1 MSWLFLT
8 TISSSILLM
17 NVIYYLL
24 QPRLM
29 LFNLTSDLLMAL
41 AYYLIA
47 LILTY
52 CLIKRPNMPFNLT
65 FWMLAILMIF
75 SGISYSQKIW
85 NLQSPHHG
93 LLGLVKGTTV
103 IVAIVTIIFLIRLAR
118 KLLKRPDLIQLEAT
132 NEELEKQIRERILA
146 EEKICLLNANL
157 EARVHKR
164 TADLNLLN
172 QKLENEINERI
183 AFSEALKKSEARLA
197 GILDM
202 AEDAIISVDRN
213 RIIQMFNQ
221 GAEKIFGY
229 TNQEAVGQ
237 SLGKLIVWQESKFN
251 NSLEVKNHQTK
262 HRLAVVIAR
271 RKDRTEFPAEASISQ
286 LELKDETV
294 FTIILRDISEQQAAL
309 YERKQAEQKLAI
321 QASAAAALAKLGQ
334 RALQNISLFEL
345 MSEAVSLVCQTLKL
359 DHCQIWEYSSD
370 TQTWQIKASMNK
382 AKTLIAQPVVTK
394 AFDSIITHTLAA
406 EKPVIIE
413 DLNTKISEYP
423 DFKHLL
429 KQGIVSGISLI
440 IPGNHQSVGILA
452 AYATKKYTFTL
463 DDIHFLQSVT
473 NVLASA
479 IEQNLIHL
487 ALQQQLQR
495 SLLLGQITQDIR
507 QSLDVQ
513 RIFDTTAKQIGQ
525 AFLVNRC
532 VIHSYQVG
540 TVPKVPF
547 VAEYLEEGYQS
558 IMDLEIPVVDN
569 PYIEK
574 LLEQDRAI
582 AYSNVYTE
590 PVLQTNISISICIS
604 IGLKS
609 MLIVRTSY
617 QDEPN
622 GIICLH
628 QCDRYRTWTKDEIEL
643 LEDVAQQ
650 VGIALAHAHLLEQE
664 TSQSQQLVEQNIAL
678 QQARQAAEVANK
690 AKSEFLAT
698 ISHEIRTP
706 MNGIIGMTS
715 LLFDSDLNLE
725 QQEYL
730 NDVHDCS
737 IALLGIINDILD
749 FSKIESNTIDLEQR
763 PFNLGLCVEKC
774 IDLLAIKAVN
784 KNIELAYLVEDD
796 TPSIISGDEIRI
808 RQILVNLISN
818 AIKFT
823 QKGEVLVNVSAH
835 KIIDSKKSNNQQNIE
850 NDLYQIKI
858 FVKDT
863 GIGVPRDKMHKL
875 FQPFSQVDS
884 STTREYGGTGLG
896 LVISKRLCEMMG
908 GKMWFE
914 SQEGIGSTFYFTL
927 IVKVDEN
934 VKSQLNSI
942 PKLGKKRLLIVDDNP
957 SCLQILTKQL
967 SQWGILAHGVASG
980 VEAID
985 LLQHENVNQNQVFDL
1000 IIIDMQMPEMNG
1012 VATATAIREL
1022 PKYQSLPLV
1031 MLTPIGKS
1039 PEKNQLQKLNL
1050 AALLNKPIKQSQLQN
1065 ILQKIFSQIT
1075 INS

>member
-1 MSWLFLT
+1 MSGLFLT
-8 TISSSILLM
+8 TMGRGILLM
-17 NVIYYLL
+17 NGIYYRL
-24 QPRLM
+24 QPGLI
-29 LFNLTSDLLMAL
+29 LFHLTSDLLIVFT
-41 AYYLIA
+41 YYFIA
-47 LILTY
+47 LILIY
-52 CLIKRPNMPFNLT
+52 CLIKRPSMPFNLIFRMFT
-65 FWMLAILMIF
+65 ILMIF

-85 NLQSPHHG
+85 ILQYPHHG
-93 LLGLVKGTTV
+93 LLGLVKGSTV
-103 IVAIVTIIFLIRLAR
+103 IVGIVTVIFLIRLVQ
-118 KLLKRPDLIQLEAT
+118 KLLKIPDFIELEAT

-146 EEKICLLNANL
+146 EEKICFLNGNL

-172 QKLENEINERI
+172 QKLENEIHERI
-183 AFSEALKKSEARLA
+183 TFSEALKNSEARLA

-229 TNQEAVGQ
+229 TNQEAVGR
-237 SLGKLIVWQESKFN
+237 SLNKLIVWQESKFN
-251 NSLEVKNHQTK
+251 NSVEGKNHQTK

-271 RKDRTEFPAEASISQ
+271 RKDGTEFPAEASISQ

-294 FTIILRDISEQQAAL
+294 FTMILRDISKH
-309 YERKQAEQKLAI
+309 RQAEQKLAI
-321 QASAAAALAKLGQ
+321 QASAAAVVAKLGQ
-334 RALQNISLFEL
+334 RALQNISLFQL
-345 MSEAVSLVCQTLKL
+345 MSEAVYLVCQTLQL
-359 DHCQIWEYSSD
+359 DYCQIWEYSLD
-370 TQTWQIKASMNK
+370 TQTWQIQASVSQAKAFIS
-382 AKTLIAQPVVTK
+382 QPVVTK
-394 AFDSIITHTLAA
+394 TFDCIIARTLAA

-413 DLNTKISEYP
+413 DLNTEISEYP
-423 DFKHLL
+423 DLKQLL
-429 KQGIVSGISLI
+429 QQGIVSGISLI
-440 IPGNHQSVGILA
+440 IPGNHQSAGILA

-479 IEQNLIHL
+479 IEQNLTHL

-495 SLLLGQITQDIR
+495 SLLLGQITQEIR
-507 QSLDVQ
+507 QSLDAQ

-532 VIHSYQVG
+532 IIHSYQAA

-558 IMDLEIPVVDN
+558 IMDLEIPVVGN

-582 AYSNVYTE
+582 AYDNVYAE
-590 PVLQTNISISICIS
+590 PLLQTNVSVSICIS

-609 MLIVRTSY
+609 MLMVRTSY

-650 VGIALAHAHLLEQE
+650 VGIALAHADLLEQE
-664 TSQSQQLVEQNIAL
+664 TSQRQQLAEQNIAL
-678 QQARQAAEVANK
+678 QQATEAAEVANQ

-749 FSKIESNTIDLEQR
+749 FSKIESNKIDLESR
-763 PFNLGLCVEKC
+763 PFNLRLSVEKC

-784 KNIELAYLVEDD
+784 KNIELAYLLEDD
-796 TPSIISGDEIRI
+796 TPSIVSGDEIKVSK
-808 RQILVNLISN
+808 ILVNLLSN

-823 QKGEVLVNVSAH
+823 QKGEVLVNVSAN
-835 KIIDSKKSNNQQNIE
+835 KIVDLSKSNHRQNID
-850 NDLYQIKI
+850 NNLYEIKI

-863 GIGVPRDKMHKL
+863 GIGIPRDKMHKL

-884 STTREYGGTGLG
+884 SRTREYGGTGLG

-908 GKMWFE
+908 GKMWVE
-914 SQEGIGSTFYFTL
+914 SQEGIGSTFFFTL
-927 IVKVDEN
+927 IVKVDNN
-934 VKSQLNSI
+934 VKNQLDFI

-957 SCLQILTKQL
+957 CCLENLTKQL
-967 SQWGILAHGVASG
+967 SQWGILVHGVASG

-985 LLQHENVNQNQVFDL
+985 ILQHENVNQNQNFDL
-1000 IIIDMQMPEMNG
+1000 IIIDMQMPEMDG

-1022 PKYQSLPLV
+1022 PKYQFLPLI
-1031 MLTPIGKS
+1031 MLTPIGKY

-1050 AALLNKPIKQSQLQN
+1050 AALLNKPIKRSQLQN
-1065 ILQKIFSQIT
+1065 ILQKILA
-1075 INS
+1075 

>member
-1 MSWLFLT
+1 MSGLFLT
-8 TISSSILLM
+8 TMSLSIFLM
-17 NVIYYLL
+17 NGSYYLL
-24 QPRLM
+24 QLGLM
-29 LFNLTSDLLMAL
+29 LFHLTSDLLIAL
-41 AYYLIA
+41 AYYFIA

-85 NLQSPHHG
+85 NQQYSHYG
-93 LLGLVKGTTV
+93 LFGLVKGTTV
-103 IVAIVTIIFLIRLAR
+103 IVAIVTVIFLIRLAR
-118 KLLKRPDLIQLEAT
+118 KILTMPDFIQLGAT
-132 NEELEKQIRERILA
+132 NEELEKQVRERILA
-146 EEKICLLNANL
+146 EEKACLLNANL

-164 TADLNLLN
+164 TTDLRELN
-172 QKLENEINERI
+172 QQLENEIHERI
-183 AFSEALKKSEARLA
+183 AFSEALEKSEARLA

-229 TNQEAVGQ
+229 TNQEAVGRAL
-237 SLGKLIVWQESKFN
+237 SKLIVWQESKFN
-251 NSLEVKNHQTK
+251 NSVEVKNHQTK

-271 RKDRTEFPAEASISQ
+271 RKDGTEFPAEASISQ

-294 FTIILRDISEQQAAL
+294 FTMILRDISD
-309 YERKQAEQKLAI
+309 RKQAEQKLAI
-321 QASAAAALAKLGQ
+321 QALAAAAVAKLGQ
-334 RALQNISLFEL
+334 RALQNISLFKL
-345 MSEAVSLVCQTLKL
+345 MSEAVDLVCQTLQL
-359 DHCQIWEYSSD
+359 DYCQIWEYSSD
-370 TQTWQIKASMNK
+370 TQTWQIEASVNK
-382 AKTLIAQPVVTK
+382 AKTLISQPVVTK
-394 AFDSIITHTLAA
+394 AFDSIIADTLAA
-406 EKPVIIE
+406 QKPVIIE

-423 DFKHLL
+423 DLKLL
-429 KQGIVSGISLI
+429 LDQGIVCGISLI
-440 IPGNHQSVGILA
+440 IPGNHQPARILD

-473 NVLASA
+473 NVIASA

-495 SLLLGQITQDIR
+495 SLLLGQITQEIR
-507 QSLDVQ
+507 QSLDAQ

-525 AFLVNRC
+525 AFFVNRC
-532 VIHSYQVG
+532 IIHSYQAG

-547 VAEYLEEGYQS
+547 VAEYLEQGYQS

-574 LLEQDRAI
+574 LLEQEEAI
-582 AYSNVYTE
+582 AFDNVYAE
-590 PVLQTNISISICIS
+590 PLLQTNVSVSISIS

-609 MLIVRTSY
+609 MLMVRTSY

-628 QCDRYRTWTKDEIEL
+628 QCDRYRSWTKDEIEL

-664 TSQSQQLVEQNIAL
+664 TSQRQQLAEQNIAL
-678 QQARQAAEVANK
+678 QQARLAAEVANQV
-690 AKSEFLAT
+690 KSEFLAT

-749 FSKIESNTIDLEQR
+749 FSKIESNKMDLESR
-763 PFNLGLCVEKC
+763 PFNLRLCVEKC

-784 KNIELAYLVEDD
+784 KNIELVYLLEYDI
-796 TPSIISGDEIRI
+796 PIMILGDEIRVS
-808 RQILVNLISN
+808 QILVNLLSN

-823 QKGEVLVNVSAH
+823 QQGEVLVNVSAN
-835 KIIDSKKSNNQQNIE
+835 KITDSKKSNNQQNID
-850 NDLYQIKI
+850 NNLYEITI

-908 GKMWFE
+908 GKMWVE
-914 SQEGIGSTFYFTL
+914 SQEGTGSTFYFTL

-934 VKSQLNSI
+934 VTNELNPI
-942 PKLGKKRLLIVDDNP
+942 PDFDNKRLLIVDDNP
-957 SCLQILTKQL
+957 SCLQILTKHL

-980 VEAID
+980 LEAID
-985 LLQHENVNQNQVFDL
+985 ILQNENVDQNQKFDL
-1000 IIIDMQMPEMNG
+1000 IIIDMEMSEMDG

-1022 PKYQSLPLV
+1022 PKYKSLPLV

-1050 AALLNKPIKQSQLQN
+1050 AALLNKPIKQLQLQN
-1065 ILQKIFSQIT
+1065 ILQKIFG
-1075 INS
+1075 